1 MRTNTA
7 QQLADYFAKQV
18 MMGRGQWTVKL
29 DPRDGDGFV
38 ATPPAGKQL
47 DEGNNLIFVSLRIKG
62 VHDAKQ

>member
-1 MRTNTA
+1 
-7 QQLADYFAKQV
+7 
-18 MMGRGQWTVKL
+18 MGRGQWTVKL
-29 DPRDGDGFV
+29 DPRDGEGFV